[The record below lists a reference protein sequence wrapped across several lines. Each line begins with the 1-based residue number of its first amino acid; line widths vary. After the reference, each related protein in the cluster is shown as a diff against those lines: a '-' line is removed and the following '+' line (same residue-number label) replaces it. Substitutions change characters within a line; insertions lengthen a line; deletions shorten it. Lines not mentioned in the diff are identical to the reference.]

1 MKPSP
6 HTKKPRDPLPGGG
19 ASSEMRSKR
28 YFDAGFAAAGEA
40 FFSDFSTDFL
50 TAFLWALPF
59 TAGLLSVTGAL
70 SAGGLAGV
78 VCAANIGSEAAA
90 NAIVMNVFFMAFSPL
105 RALPPA
111 HNPILR
117 QGAGKLDSLR
127 RRQNTSIS
135 QGFRLRSDERAILK
149 SRMLAR
155 QITPQNIFRVL
166 AGGFALVI
174 LLLLAAAF
182 VGVRSVQSL
191 QENAADLVREQS
203 VTNRLIDELH
213 SQQTSLSEVFS
224 VLARDPDSV
233 DYDRIMA
240 QLDEADRDIDRI
252 SAEGAQTAESR
263 LWARL
268 RSSSADF
275 SREARRLLT
284 TENIETY
291 ASVELFRDHAA
302 FTSVVAR
309 LLEVEYRKV
318 SAAQAQID
326 RRSSRLLSESAVFT
340 TASVL
345 LALIFATVTLRMASQ
360 LIHAM
365 EEQTGELSRVSWQML
380 DNQEATARR
389 FSHELHDELG
399 QSLTAVKAN
408 LAAIEAGGAFSHE
421 RVEDCLRLVDDAIGN
436 VRQMSQLL
444 RPTILDD
451 FGLEAGLRW
460 LADGFATRT
469 GIEVTVDSRYAGRLP
484 DETETHLFRIAQE
497 ALTNV
502 ARHSGATHVQFTLE
516 PEPNGVRLTVRDNGR
531 GLPAKQ
537 DGPRG
542 LGLIGIR
549 ARARSAGGAADIRST
564 PGQGVLIEV
573 RVPIPHEAHPNP
585 VG

>member
-1 MKPSP
+1 M
-6 HTKKPRDPLPGGG
+6 
-19 ASSEMRSKR
+19 
-28 YFDAGFAAAGEA
+28 
-40 FFSDFSTDFL
+40 
-50 TAFLWALPF
+50 
-59 TAGLLSVTGAL
+59 
-70 SAGGLAGV
+70 
-78 VCAANIGSEAAA
+78 
-90 NAIVMNVFFMAFSPL
+90 
-105 RALPPA
+105 
-111 HNPILR
+111 
-117 QGAGKLDSLR
+117 Q
-127 RRQNTSIS
+127 
-135 QGFRLRSDERAILK
+135 
-149 SRMLAR
+149 AR

-166 AGGFALVI
+166 AGGFTLVI

-182 VGVRSVQSL
+182 VGVRSVQSI

-213 SQQTSLSEVFS
+213 SQQTSLFEVFS
-224 VLARDPDSV
+224 ILSRDPDSV

-252 SAEGAQTAESR
+252 SSEGAQTAESR

-268 RSSSADF
+268 KASSAAF
-275 SREARRLLT
+275 SAEARRLLT
-284 TENIETY
+284 TEDIETY

-326 RRSSRLLSESAVFT
+326 RRSAHLLMQSALF
-340 TASVL
+340 AGGSVL
-345 LALIFATVTLRMASQ
+345 LALVFAVVTLRMASQ

-365 EEQTGELSRVSWQML
+365 EWQTGELSRVSWHML
-380 DNQEATARR
+380 EDQEATARR

-408 LAAIEAGGAFSHE
+408 LAAIEAGGAFSRE
-421 RVEDCLRLVDDAIGN
+421 RVDDCLRLVDEAIGN

-460 LADGFATRT
+460 LAEGFAART
-469 GIEVTVDSRYAGRLP
+469 GIDVKVESKYAGRLP

-502 ARHSGATHVQFTLE
+502 ARHSGAKQVRISLE
-516 PEPNGVRLTVRDNGR
+516 PAGEGVRLAIEDNGS
-531 GLPAKQ
+531 GIPESQPAS
-537 DGPRG
+537 RG

-549 ARARSAGGAADIRST
+549 ARARSAGGNTEIRST
-564 PGQGVLIEV
+564 RGRGVVIEV
-573 RVPIPHEAHPNP
+573 RVPIRNEAHPNP
-585 VG
+585 AG